1 MKKRIIT
8 ISREFGSGGRYIG
21 EEISKKLGIE
31 FYDKEIIA
39 KVAEKTGFAKEFIE
53 QKGEYA
59 PLKNIFA
66 YGLVGRDANGKSV
79 DDMLYSV
86 QREIIIEASDK
97 SPCVIVGRNADY
109 LLKDRDDCINVF
121 IYGNMDKKVERISN
135 I

>member
-1 MKKRIIT
+1 M
-8 ISREFGSGGRYIG
+8 E
-21 EEISKKLGIE
+21 
-31 FYDKEIIA
+31 
-39 KVAEKTGFAKEFIE
+39 
-53 QKGEYA
+53 
-59 PLKNIFA
+59 
-66 YGLVGRDANGKSV
+66 LVGRDANGKSV

-86 QREIIIEASDK
+86 QRKIIIEASDK